1 MTSSAPKQLALLDDV
16 EPRLRRSKSD
26 WRLDKATR
34 ARGLRGVDAAR
45 KALAEAAARREARSA
60 A

>member
-1 MTSSAPKQLALLDDV
+1 MTSSPSQQLQLLDDV
-16 EPRLRRSKSD
+16 EPRLRRSSND

-45 KALAEAAARREARSA
+45 RALAEAAARREARTA